1 MPLISRKPS
10 PQQSLRLSEA
20 LKKCLTER
28 NISLRQAA
36 SQIGIDASHL
46 SRLLNLE
53 TTPDAGV
60 CNLIADFLNLPR
72 VDIYAKAGWLEMDGI
87 RDVETLGRLQSL
99 ELEPEDLTP
108 AEFIFMNIGDSL
120 ARVQYVDLLRRL
132 TNK

>member
-1 MPLISRKPS
+1 MPRFSRKPS
-10 PQQSLRLSEA
+10 PQQSFRLAEA
-20 LKKCLTER
+20 SKQCLTER
-28 NISLRQAA
+28 NISLPQAA

-87 RDVETLGRLQSL
+87 RDEETLGRLLSL
-99 ELEPEDLTP
+99 ELEPEDLTRS
-108 AEFIFMNIGDSL
+108 EFIFMNIGDSL
-120 ARVQYVDLLRRL
+120 ARVQYVDLLHRL
-132 TNK
+132 TNM